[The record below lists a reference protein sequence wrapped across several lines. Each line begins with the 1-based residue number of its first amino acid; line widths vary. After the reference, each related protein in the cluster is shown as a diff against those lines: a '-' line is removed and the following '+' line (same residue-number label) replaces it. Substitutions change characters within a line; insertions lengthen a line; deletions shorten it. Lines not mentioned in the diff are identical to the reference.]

1 VSLLH
6 FNQLV
11 SRCIVHSRS
20 GVRDNPRCPS
30 CPRSAMGTTLVACTV
45 LWIVFVA
52 TIIESRAQSRVSI
65 GVSTSATGP
74 ASNYGVDVINTI
86 IFANKVLAGSV
97 YDLVIEDDRCDG
109 KTAASVAKKLVEID
123 RVQAILGYTCSS
135 SLMAVAPY
143 LDRNKIVAIA
153 AGTTAPQIADA
164 GEYIFRTIQGDTEGA
179 RLIFNRAVANY
190 KTLGVLSA
198 QTEWNEGIRASLVA
212 LAKSSPLTLR
222 VEEVIP
228 QPYEYKSS
236 LVRLIRG
243 GADALFLNVMPEAA
257 FLAALKQAQE
267 LHFRGDILAFY
278 HPGSTS
284 FRQKVRGPLPP
295 IYYIDN
301 GSPAEIFTPQG
312 RELLAQF
319 EKEYGPLN
327 SVPLTFASAFE
338 SFRAIHEAIKAGGST
353 KEYLLSHSF
362 NGTIGTWSFDKR
374 GEMLGLNVRLIR
386 YAS

>member
-1 VSLLH
+1 MPI
-6 FNQLV
+6 FDFEPFV
-11 SRCIVHSRS
+11 SRCVEHSRRRSWSYRS
-20 GVRDNPRCPS
+20 GSLCPH
-30 CPRSAMGTTLVACTV
+30 RTLGPSIIACIA
-45 LWIVFVA
+45 LWVTLLA
-52 TIIESRAQSRVSI
+52 TSIESRAAPSATI
-65 GVSTSATGP
+65 GVSTSLTGP
-74 ASNYGVDVINTI
+74 ASNYGIDIKNTI
-86 IFANKVLAGSV
+86 VFANKVLAGNA
-97 YDLVIEDDRCDG
+97 YKLVIEDDRCDG

-143 LDRNKIVAIA
+143 LERSKVVAIA

-164 GEYIFRTIQGDTEGA
+164 GEYIFRTIQGDAEGA
-179 RLIFNRAVANY
+179 QLIFERAVGNY
-190 KTLGVLSA
+190 KRLGILSA
-198 QTEWNEGIRASLVA
+198 QTEWNEGIRASVVT
-212 LAKSSPLTLR
+212 LAKGSTLTLQ

-236 LVRLIRG
+236 LLRLIRS

-257 FLAALKQAQE
+257 FLAALKQVQE
-267 LHFRGDILAFY
+267 LHFRGDVLAFY
-278 HPGSTS
+278 HPGSES
-284 FRQKVRGPLPP
+284 FRQKARGELPP

-301 GSPAEIFTPQG
+301 GSRQEIFTPEG

-319 EKEYGPLN
+319 EREYGPLN

-338 SFRAIHEAIKAGGST
+338 SFRAIHEAIKSGSPSR
-353 KEYLLSHSF
+353 EYLLAHSF

-386 YAS
+386 YAP